1 MTSQR
6 LQGQTAFVTGA
17 ASGIGRATAIR
28 LAEEGAAVMVTDID
42 VEGGKATVAA
52 ITGAGGR
59 AEFAEQDVMDE
70 ARWAALVEQTVSLF
84 GRLDILV
91 NNAGIGVGG
100 PVTDMTLETWNK
112 LMGINVTGVF
122 LGTKHALPAMRTPR
136 TDGPFAGRSGGS
148 IINISSVAGLAGAAT
163 MSGYCAT
170 KGAVRLFTKAVAMEC
185 AAARDGVRVNSV
197 HPGIIVTPIWDSIAA
212 SDVDLID
219 GSNALTA
226 EQIGLASPVGYPGT
240 PEDVA
245 AGIAFLASE
254 DSRYMTGSELVI
266 DGGWTAH

>member
-6 LQGQTAFVTGA
+6 LQGQVAFVTGA

-28 LAEEGAAVMVTDID
+28 LAEEGANVMLSDID
-42 VEGGKATVAA
+42 APGGRATADMIRANGGKA
-52 ITGAGGR
+52 
-59 AEFAEQDVMDE
+59 EFHVQDVTE
-70 ARWAALVEQTVSLF
+70 ESRWEELVAHTLALF

-91 NNAGIGVGG
+91 NNAGIFVGAM
-100 PVTDMTLETWNK
+100 VTDMTLEAWNNQ
-112 LMGINVTGVF
+112 LNINVNGVF
-122 LGTKHALPAMRTPR
+122 LGTKHALPAMRQPR
-136 TDGPFAGRSGGS
+136 TSSPFEGRTGGS
-148 IINISSVAGLAGAAT
+148 IINISSVAGLAGAAGFA
-163 MSGYCAT
+163 GYCAT

-197 HPGIIVTPIWDSIAA
+197 HPGIIETSIWSKVGAA
-212 SDVDLID
+212 DVPVPE
-219 GSNALTA
+219 GANALTA
-226 EQIGLASPVGYPGT
+226 DQVALAAPVGYPGT

-254 DSRYMTGSELVI
+254 DSHYMTGSELVI